1 MKTDKKTVLIT
12 GIASG
17 IGRAVAK
24 ALTECGHTVLGIDL
38 VECEIED
45 AVCYAADVTDGAAI
59 SAISDK
65 LRADGVCLDVII
77 NAAGMHAMCSLVEGD
92 YAKMKRLTE
101 VNLLGAMNVNR
112 AMHPLLAKDGRIV
125 IVTSEVAPLDPLPF
139 NGLYSISKTALDA
152 YAQAL
157 RQELNLLGQKV
168 ITVRPGAIETPLQ
181 GGALVA
187 TAALAENTELYE
199 KQAKHFLVIT
209 KKFMGKPLS
218 PDRMAR
224 VICRA
229 TLAKHP
235 RIVYSKHRSLGLILL
250 GILPKRLQCFAI
262 KLLLNRK

>member
-1 MKTDKKTVLIT
+1 MKTEKKTVLIT

-24 ALTECGHTVLGIDL
+24 ALTEGGHTVFGIDIAE
-38 VECEIED
+38 VTIENTR
-45 AVCYAADVTDGAAI
+45 CFAADVTDRDAI
-59 SAISDK
+59 SVIAEK
-65 LRADGVCLDVII
+65 LKAEGVCLDAII

-112 AMHPLLAKDGRIV
+112 TLHPLLVKGGRIV

-139 NGLYSISKTALDA
+139 NGLYNISKTALDA

-168 ITVRPGAIETPLQ
+168 VNVRPGAIETPLQ

-187 TAALAENTELYE
+187 TAALAENTELYK
-199 KQAKHFLVIT
+199 KQAKHFLIIT

-218 PDRMAR
+218 PDRMAK

-229 TLAKHP
+229 TLSRRP
-235 RIVYSKHRSLGLILL
+235 RLVYSKHRSLGLILL

>member
-1 MKTDKKTVLIT
+1 MKTDKKTILIT

-24 ALTECGHTVLGIDL
+24 SLVCGGHEVFGIDIA
-38 VECEIED
+38 ECEIEG

-59 SAISDK
+59 SAITDE
-65 LRADGVCLDVII
+65 LRSRGVYLDAII

-112 AMHPLLAKDGRIV
+112 ALYPLLAKNGRIV

-168 ITVRPGAIETPLQ
+168 VTVRPGAIETPLQ

-187 TAALAENTELYE
+187 TADLAEKTELYQ
-199 KQAKHFLVIT
+199 KQAKHFLIIT

-218 PDRMAR
+218 PDKMAK

-235 RIVYSKHRSLGLILL
+235 RLVYSKHRSLGLILL
-250 GILPKRLQCFAI
+250 GILPKRLQCYLI
-262 KLLLNRK
+262 KLLLNR

>member
-1 MKTDKKTVLIT
+1 MNRKTVLIT

-17 IGRAVAK
+17 IGRATAK
-24 ALTECGHTVLGIDL
+24 MLADDGCRVLGIDIAE
-38 VECEIED
+38 VNIESTI
-45 AVCYAADVTDGAAI
+45 CFAADVTDGAAI
-59 SAISDK
+59 SSIAEELK
-65 LRADGVCLDVII
+65 AQGVCLDAII

-92 YAKMKRLTE
+92 YDKMRRLTD

-112 AMHPLLAKDGRIV
+112 ALHPLLAKDGRIV

-139 NGLYSISKTALDA
+139 NGLYNISKTALDA

-168 ITVRPGAIETPLQ
+168 VTVRPGAIETPLQ
-181 GGALVA
+181 SGALVA
-187 TAALAENTELYE
+187 TASLAKNTTLYE
-199 KQAKHFLVIT
+199 RQAKHFLGIT

-218 PDRMAR
+218 PDLMAK

-229 TLAKHP
+229 TLTKRP
-235 RIVYSKHRSLGLILL
+235 RLIYSKHRSVGLMLL
-250 GILPKRLQCFAI
+250 GILPKRLQCFII

>member
-1 MKTDKKTVLIT
+1 MKTDKRTVLIT

-24 ALTECGHTVLGIDL
+24 ALARDGHRVLGIDIAE
-38 VECEIED
+38 VEIEG
-45 AVCYAADVTDGAAI
+45 AHSFAADVTDGAAI
-59 SAISDK
+59 SAIADK
-65 LRADGVCLDVII
+65 LRAEGICLDVII

-92 YAKMKRLTE
+92 YEKMRRLTE

-112 AMHPLLAKDGRIV
+112 ALHPLLSAGGRIV

-157 RQELNLLGQKV
+157 RQELNLLGQRV
-168 ITVRPGAIETPLQ
+168 VTVRPGAIETPLQ
-181 GGALVA
+181 SGALTA
-187 TAALAENTELYE
+187 TAALAEGTELYK
-199 KQAKHFLVIT
+199 KQAKHFLIIT

-218 PDRMAR
+218 PDRMAK

-229 TLAKHP
+229 ALAKHP
-235 RIVYSKHRSLGLILL
+235 RLVYSKHRSPGLILL
-250 GILPKRLQCFAI
+250 GILPKRLQCFVI
-262 KLLLNRK
+262 RLLLNRK

>member
-112 AMHPLLAKDGRIV
+112 ALHPLLAKGGRIV

-139 NGLYSISKTALDA
+139 NGLYSISKTALDT

-168 ITVRPGAIETPLQ
+168 VTVRPGAIETPLQ

-187 TAALAENTELYE
+187 TADLAERTELYK
-199 KQAKHFLVIT
+199 KQAKHFLIIT

-218 PDRMAR
+218 PDRMAK

-229 TLAKHP
+229 TLARRP
-235 RIVYSKHRSLGLILL
+235 RLVYSKHRSLGLILL
-250 GILPKRLQCFAI
+250 GILPRRLQCFVI
-262 KLLLNRK
+262 KLLLNR

>member
-1 MKTDKKTVLIT
+1 MKTDTKTILIT

-17 IGRAVAK
+17 IGRAVAR
-24 ALTECGHTVLGIDL
+24 ALTEGGHKVIGIDIAK
-38 VECEIED
+38 CEIEG
-45 AVCYAADVTDGAAI
+45 AVCYAADVTDDKAI
-59 SAISDK
+59 ESVALELKS
-65 LRADGVCLDVII
+65 RGVCLDAII

-112 AMHPLLAKDGRIV
+112 ALYPLLAKDGRIV

-139 NGLYSISKTALDA
+139 NGLYNISKTALDA

-168 ITVRPGAIETPLQ
+168 VTVRPGAIETPLQ

-187 TAALAENTELYE
+187 TAALAENTELYK
-199 KQAKHFLVIT
+199 KQAKHFLIIT

-218 PDRMAR
+218 PDRMAK

-229 TLAKHP
+229 TLARRP
-235 RIVYSKHRSLGLILL
+235 RLVYSKHRSLGLILL
-250 GILPKRLQCFAI
+250 DILPKRAQCFII
-262 KLLLNRK
+262 KLLLGRK